1 MEIQKYVYADPRITT
16 PDSAYPI
23 IKGATNQITKAIT
36 SANYQSTTQQ
46 RYEWTAPA
54 IDIFNGLDV
63 KQHLVFIL
71 QMTVTVTAIAGGGG
85 TGGPM
90 VPLAG
95 SGTNFSLCANPLSAM
110 LKTVGVT
117 INGIPLVSQQVENV
131 HSELLR
137 LQAPKNSVFQ
147 SYPSNLD
154 NLATYEK
161 APFTINNVMCDYSN
175 AVPDVYSGNGSYP
188 CQFCDNIGTVFN
200 PYAPAALVNTNGCNY
215 WVANGVP
222 RASLD
227 GAAVLADGQSRNI
240 FVRYD
245 ITEPVAAEPFAHF
258 FNPDKINSSMNG
270 VNKIS
275 LVFDMKNDISRILRT
290 NSTGA
295 NYVISGITLLPL
307 VTSELI
313 VKSYNKNL
321 TDLELYNPRCV
332 LPYMRYNA
340 DATRTPA
347 QALAYNATTTLVS
360 ANYTFQEVPSYFMIF
375 VKPSQYAVTS
385 SLSAGFGEWK
395 FEIQNVSLD
404 GCVGMGAQIYTKTQQ
419 ELYEM
424 TTRNGI
430 HMDYVT
436 WLGTAMNS
444 TGPVQTCGSIVLIKT
459 GIDFYCG
466 EPELTAGVNATNMQ
480 VQFRVR
486 IRNNSPSTVTSDL
499 LLYTVP
505 IFMEKLVV
513 ENGNMVVIKAPIT
526 AEDVLNVNIPK
537 SLGDSGDELLT
548 GNGFFDSLK
557 NMFNKAKSIYDKS
570 KPYVSAIKNAL
581 PEGKVKSAMT
591 SIGYGKVVGGSASSK
606 YC

>member
-23 IKGATNQITKAIT
+23 IKGATNQITKAVT
-36 SANYQSTTQQ
+36 SVNYQSTSQQ
-46 RYEWTAPA
+46 RYEWNAPA

-63 KQHLVFIL
+63 KQHLVFVL
-71 QMTVTVTAIAGGGG
+71 QFTVTITAGGNG
-85 TGGPM
+85 TGAL
-90 VPLAG
+90 PLAG

-110 LKTVGVT
+110 LRTVTVT

-137 LQAPKNSVFQ
+137 LQAPKNSVYQ

-161 APFTINNVMCDYSN
+161 SAININNVMSDYSN
-175 AVPDVYSGNGSYP
+175 AVPDVYSGNGAYP
-188 CQFCDNIGTVFN
+188 CQFCDNTGTPLQNSN
-200 PYAPAALVNTNGCNY
+200 PGVLVNTNGCNY
-215 WVANGVP
+215 CVLNGVP
-222 RASLD
+222 VASLD
-227 GAAVLADGQSRNI
+227 GATIFNNGQTRNI

-258 FNPDKINSSMNG
+258 FNPDKVNSSING

-275 LVFDMKNDISRILRT
+275 MVFDMKNDISRVLRT
-290 NSTGA
+290 NSAET
-295 NYVISGITLLPL
+295 NFVISGITLLPL

-332 LPYMRYNA
+332 LPYMRYDA
-340 DATRTPA
+340 DATRTPG
-347 QALAYNATTTLVS
+347 QNLAYNATTTLVS

-375 VKPSQYAVTS
+375 VKPSQYATTP

-424 TTRNGI
+424 TVRNGI

-436 WLGTAMNS
+436 WLGTAMTS
-444 TGPVQTCGSIVLIKT
+444 TGAVQTCGSIVLIKT

-466 EPELTAGVNATNMQ
+466 EPELTAGVNAPNMQ

-486 IRNNSPSTVTSDL
+486 IRNNSPTAVTSDL

-505 IFMEKLVV
+505 IFMEKIIV
-513 ENGNMVVIKAPIT
+513 ENGQMVIIKAPIT
-526 AEDVLNVNIPK
+526 SEDVLNVNIPK
-537 SLGDSGDELLT
+537 SLGDNGDELLT

-581 PEGKVKSAMT
+581 PDGKVKSAMS
-591 SIGYGKVVGGSASSK
+591 SIGYGKIVGGNASAK